1 MGRRGTRQQPLWIAT
16 EALPRSKGDP
26 FYERLNEILGGD
38 GFDEFV
44 EKRCERH
51 YAQDG
56 RPGLAPGRYFRCLL
70 IGYFEGLDSERL
82 IAWRVNDSR
91 SLLRFLGYGPA
102 DSGPDHSTISRT
114 RRRVSEETHA
124 EVFGWVVERVREAG
138 LLRGDAL
145 GVDTTTLM
153 ANASMRKIVR
163 RDSGEGYRE
172 YVRNLM
178 KESGIEAPTVEEV
191 ARYDRKRRKKLSNRE
206 WAHPVDSEA
215 CIGRLKDGRTRM
227 AYKAEHAVDLES
239 GAIAAV
245 TVQPGSR
252 GDTETLP
259 QTLDE
264 AERHLGSGDAEAG
277 EPAKTEGRG
286 KGEKPRSLVCDKGYH
301 SDAVIEET
309 RKRSYRSYIAEPT
322 RGRRRWRG
330 RESLRRAVYGNRRRV
345 RGNRGTRLRR
355 RRHELTERSFA
366 HCYETGGMRRVGLR
380 GSGNIRKR
388 LLIHTSAFNLSLLM
402 RQLTGI
408 GKPKSLL
415 NRDMEGIR
423 RLLRP
428 GGAFLGDIRSLWDRC
443 PTAFLVFRAHPW
455 SWPCRLASKRSPLL
469 PARDAGD
476 TIFTT
481 GC

>member
-102 DSGPDHSTISRT
+102 DSGPDHSTISWT

-206 WAHPVDSEA
+206 WAHPVDSGGLHRSAEGWPDA
-215 CIGRLKDGRTRM
+215 DG
-227 AYKAEHAVDLES
+227 VQG
-239 GAIAAV
+239 GA
-245 TVQPGSR
+245 R
-252 GDTETLP
+252 G
-259 QTLDE
+259 
-264 AERHLGSGDAEAG
+264 GSG
-277 EPAKTEGRG
+277 
-286 KGEKPRSLVCDKGYH
+286 
-301 SDAVIEET
+301 
-309 RKRSYRSYIAEPT
+309 
-322 RGRRRWRG
+322 
-330 RESLRRAVYGNRRRV
+330 
-345 RGNRGTRLRR
+345 
-355 RRHELTERSFA
+355 ERSDS
-366 HCYETGGMRRVGLR
+366 GGHGP
-380 GSGNIRKR
+380 
-388 LLIHTSAFNLSLLM
+388 T
-402 RQLTGI
+402 
-408 GKPKSLL
+408 GKPGGHG
-415 NRDMEGIR
+415 DAAAD
-423 RLLRP
+423 P
-428 GGAFLGDIRSLWDRC
+428 GRSGETSGER
-443 PTAFLVFRAHPW
+443 
-455 SWPCRLASKRSPLL
+455 
-469 PARDAGD
+469 
-476 TIFTT
+476 
-481 GC
+481 

>member
-1 MGRRGTRQQPLWIAT
+1 MGRRGTRQQALWIAT

-26 FYERLNEILGGD
+26 FYERLNEILGGG

-51 YAQDG
+51 YARDG

-70 IGYFEGLDSERL
+70 VGYFEGLDSERL

-124 EVFGWVVERVREAG
+124 EVFGWVVERVRGAG
-138 LLRGDAL
+138 LLRGEAL

-172 YVRNLM
+172 YVRTLM

-206 WAHPVDSEA
+206 WAHPVDAEA

-264 AERHLGSGDAEAG
+264 AERHLGSGDAGAR
-277 EPAKTEGRG
+277 EPAPTEGRR

-301 SDAVIEET
+301 SDAVIEQARE
-309 RKRSYRSYIAEPT
+309 RGYRSYIAEPT

-345 RGNRGTRLRR
+345 RGNRGARLRR

-366 HCYETGGMRRVGLR
+366 HCYETGGMRRVWLR

-388 LLIHTSAFNLSLLM
+388 LLIHISAFNLSLLM

-408 GKPKSLL
+408 GKPKSLQ
-415 NRDMEGIR
+415 NRDMDGVR

-428 GGAFLGDIRSLWDRC
+428 GGAFLDAILGMWDRC
-443 PTAFLVFRAHPW
+443 SPALLVFRAHPR
-455 SWPCRLASKRSPLL
+455 SWPCRHTWKRPPLL
-469 PARDAGD
+469 HAREAPGALS
-476 TIFTT
+476 TT